1 MVYKTVTERAA
12 KLAADAAKRI
22 AAKKKAGT
30 YVKPKKTTLAEDS
43 ARDQFLVAQGKLK
56 EAKKYGF
63 TKANSREKLEKKVKS
78 SRENLKK
85 VLKEEGS
92 KLDTKDFFNKGGA
105 VNSKKSCGLAVRGHG
120 KVIK

>member
-43 ARDQFLVAQGKLK
+43 ARDQFLVAQGNLK
-56 EAKKYGF
+56 EAKIRFYKSKF
-63 TKANSREKLEKKVKS
+63 PRKIRKKVKS

-85 VLKEEGS
+85 S
-92 KLDTKDFFNKGGA
+92 
-105 VNSKKSCGLAVRGHG
+105 S
-120 KVIK
+120 